1 MKPEKL
7 SQLVVDFL
15 TKRLQDEYNHH
26 YFYQA
31 ASNWCNN
38 VGFKKAG
45 AYFLEESTEELGHA
59 RMIEQYLID
68 WNITP
73 SLPTIQQPILEFSDL
88 LSVIET
94 AYNNEYK
101 LYEDYEDSSMGIF
114 KLGDLC
120 VFDFL
125 QFFRKA
131 QKDSVATYSD
141 MLNVLEGCNRGSK
154 FEMLLLQEE
163 LF

>member
-1 MKPEKL
+1 
-7 SQLVVDFL
+7 
-15 TKRLQDEYNHH
+15 
-26 YFYQA
+26 
-31 ASNWCNN
+31 
-38 VGFKKAG
+38 
-45 AYFLEESTEELGHA
+45 
-59 RMIEQYLID
+59 MIEQYLID
-68 WNITP
+68 WNVTP
-73 SLPTIQQPILEFSDL
+73 SLPTIQTPVLEFSDL
-88 LSVIET
+88 LKVIEI
-94 AYNNEYK
+94 AYDNEYK
-101 LYEDYEDSSMGIF
+101 LYEEYEDSSMKIF
-114 KLGDLC
+114 KYGDLC

>member
-1 MKPEKL
+1 MK
-7 SQLVVDFL
+7 
-15 TKRLQDEYNHH
+15 
-26 YFYQA
+26 
-31 ASNWCNN
+31 
-38 VGFKKAG
+38 
-45 AYFLEESTEELGHA
+45 
-59 RMIEQYLID
+59 
-68 WNITP
+68 
-73 SLPTIQQPILEFSDL
+73 
-88 LSVIET
+88 
-94 AYNNEYK
+94 
-101 LYEDYEDSSMGIF
+101 IF
-114 KLGDLC
+114 KYGDLC